1 LDPDFALQSS
11 DQPGEALDIFTI
23 GHSTHPL
30 DRFVDLLAAHGVE
43 ALADVRRF
51 PGSRRMPHVSEES
64 LAVKLPRHGIAYLSF
79 KELGGRR
86 DARPGSPNT
95 GWRVAGFRG
104 YADYIATPEF
114 EPGLARLEAAANARR
129 TAVMC
134 AEGLW
139 WRCHRRL
146 IADALLVR
154 GRRVIHI
161 APDGRTSPHELTDFA
176 VVEDGRL
183 TYPGPQTQLDITR

>member
-1 LDPDFALQSS
+1 MDPDPALQSS
-11 DQPGEALDIFTI
+11 DQPVVFTI
-23 GHSTHPL
+23 GHSTHAL
-30 DRFVDLLAAHGVE
+30 DRLLELLALHRVE

-51 PGSRRMPHVSEES
+51 PGSRRMPHFSEES
-64 LAVKLPRHGIAYLSF
+64 LAAELPRHGIAYLSF

-86 DARPGSPNT
+86 DARPDSPNT

-104 YADYIATPEF
+104 YADYMETAEF
-114 EPGLARLEAAANARR
+114 AAGLGRLEAEADERR
-129 TAVMC
+129 TTIMC

-146 IADALLVR
+146 ISDALRVR
-154 GRRVIHI
+154 GRPVVHI
-161 APDGRTSPHELTDFA
+161 APDGRTSSHELTDLA

-183 TYPGPQTQLDITR
+183 TYPAPQGELDV

>member
-1 LDPDFALQSS
+1 MNDVTLDPDFALQSS
-11 DQPGEALDIFTI
+11 DQSVFTV

-30 DRFVDLLAAHGVE
+30 DRFVNLLVSHDVE

-51 PGSRRMPHVSEES
+51 PGSRRMPHFSGES
-64 LAVKLPRHGIAYLSF
+64 LATELPRHGIAYLPF
-79 KELGGRR
+79 PELGGRR
-86 DARPGSPNT
+86 HEQPGTPNT
-95 GWRVAGFRG
+95 GWRVTGFRG
-104 YADYIATPEF
+104 YADYMGTPEF
-114 EPGLARLEAAANARR
+114 FAGLARLEAEADSRR

-154 GRRVIHI
+154 GRRVTHI
-161 APDGRTSPHELTDFA
+161 GPDGRTSPHELTDFA

-183 TYPGPQTQLDITR
+183 TYPAPQAALDLGD